1 MIEKDEELCAFCG
14 LCNED
19 DSNFEEIINDC
30 PTGALRR
37 IKTNDTS
44 IKTINNKGRR

>member
-19 DSNFEEIINDC
+19 ESNLEEIINQC

-37 IKTNDTS
+37 IKKDDT
-44 IKTINNKGRR
+44 ITKTSGN